1 MSHLCVDTTPLNV
14 LLADMQVHL
23 VSIICTAFVLFGEHL
38 PQAQHVFRST
48 ASTLW
53 VRPPEYTH
61 IQTDHSKLKT
71 CYTCACTERHV
82 IGVCHSAKA
91 YTSSNTC

>member
-48 ASTLW
+48 ASTL
-53 VRPPEYTH
+53 
-61 IQTDHSKLKT
+61 
-71 CYTCACTERHV
+71 
-82 IGVCHSAKA
+82 
-91 YTSSNTC
+91 